1 MGPFGNLVSGG
12 KYCQVAERIP
22 IPSVRHTI
30 MGRGGLKVVL
40 AIARNPYGVLKHLF
54 HQRLLHS
61 VSSKLYI
68 FSPQLLG
75 TCAVDHGSIFPSAN
89 SDERSGLTTQKEG

>member
-40 AIARNPYGVLKHLF
+40 AIARNSYGVLKHLF

-68 FSPQLLG
+68 SFHRSYLEHAQLIMDLY
-75 TCAVDHGSIFPSAN
+75 SLPPI
-89 SDERSGLTTQKEG
+89 